1 MSHRT
6 QPHRNEEAPG
16 AATPG
21 ASDTQNQH
29 ITEGSCTMNNST
41 YLIAIES
48 AEIGGQAIE
57 TVNARELHSFL
68 EIGRD
73 FTTWIKSRIEQYGFV
88 ENLDYTSREAAPRIG
103 GAGNRGARTEYH
115 LSLDMAKELSMV
127 ERNEKGKQAR
137 QYFIECE
144 RKAKQAPSDPMQAL
158 SDPATMRELLLGY
171 SEKVLALESAVKE
184 QAPKVAAYDRI
195 SASDETLTITQA
207 AKVLGV
213 KRDHLTKYM
222 AAKGWIYRQNKSWV
236 AYKAQETAGR
246 LVYKEAKYTDD
257 NTGMEVHR
265 PYCHL
270 TQKGL
275 AKLAVLLQE
284 GSL

>member
-1 MSHRT
+1 
-6 QPHRNEEAPG
+6 
-16 AATPG
+16 
-21 ASDTQNQH
+21 
-29 ITEGSCTMNNST
+29 MNNS
-41 YLIAIES
+41 
-48 AEIGGQAIE
+48 IGGTNTPIVSINAGQPVTTSLAIAEGVGNTHKTVIQLIRQNISDLNDFGRVAFENAPFE
-57 TVNARELHSFL
+57 TAGGTQNREVATLNEQQSTLLLTYMRNNDVVRAFKKRL
-68 EIGRD
+68 VKAFFEMRD
-73 FTTWIKSRIEQYGFV
+73 ST
-88 ENLDYTSREAAPRIG
+88 
-103 GAGNRGARTEYH
+103 
-115 LSLDMAKELSMV
+115 AKNV
-127 ERNEKGKQAR
+127 
-137 QYFIECE
+137 
-144 RKAKQAPSDPMQAL
+144 DPIQAL

-184 QAPKVAAYDRI
+184 QAPKVAAYERI

-236 AYKAQETAGR
+236 AYKSQETAGR

-270 TQKGL
+270 TQKGV